1 MLRAKSP
8 KKFVS
13 GFSGRLHALA
23 RAHTLLTESSWQGA
37 DVSGLIRDQVTLG
50 ANGDPRISYSGPA
63 MILDPQTAVKL
74 ALFLHELGTYA
85 RKHGALSVP
94 EGRLSASLEVRM
106 NGVDEF
112 CLKWVESGGPKV
124 SHPSEPG
131 FGTTLIE
138 QSLLACGGQVSV
150 DYAEQGLRCQ
160 IALPFSEPIRIDDS
174 DRKVAPATEA
184 FASLSDPP
192 LVMPD
197 RADKRILVI
206 EDEILLSMDIETS
219 LTEAGCQVIGPAPRS
234 KPQGSSSPRE
244 AAMRPSWMPISAG
257 TRSMSSRPR

>member
-1 MLRAKSP
+1 
-8 KKFVS
+8 
-13 GFSGRLHALA
+13 
-23 RAHTLLTESSWQGA
+23 
-37 DVSGLIRDQVTLG
+37 VTLG

-94 EGRLSASLEVRM
+94 EGRLSASWEVRM

-138 QSLLACGGQVSV
+138 QSLLACGGKSRSTMRNR
-150 DYAEQGLRCQ
+150 ACAARSRC
-160 IALPFSEPIRIDDS
+160 
-174 DRKVAPATEA
+174 
-184 FASLSDPP
+184 LSRSRFVLTIPTARSRPP
-192 LVMPD
+192 P
-197 RADKRILVI
+197 
-206 EDEILLSMDIETS
+206 
-219 LTEAGCQVIGPAPRS
+219 
-234 KPQGSSSPRE
+234 
-244 AAMRPSWMPISAG
+244 RPSRAFP
-257 TRSMSSRPR
+257 TRRL